1 LQHERARQNER
12 EKEREKGGEGLSIER
27 SEINFVKRE
36 VAAIIITKIWHSVR
50 LDTAGLQDLRVNVHF
65 RSDLTLNVE
74 RERERERERECNRRA
89 NELQGRVVLGGIP
102 FRHRLSVIAQQS
114 VEYFPVSGQ
123 PGIHLKSRPTL
134 RIGMEA
140 PPRFFS
146 AIVKAYVELCSSAR
160 RFDDPA
166 RKEPER
172 AEIVR
177 DSADGKFGE
186 IFTFDPSRVS
196 FEESLAR

>member
-1 LQHERARQNER
+1 
-12 EKEREKGGEGLSIER
+12 
-27 SEINFVKRE
+27 
-36 VAAIIITKIWHSVR
+36 
-50 LDTAGLQDLRVNVHF
+50 
-65 RSDLTLNVE
+65 
-74 RERERERERECNRRA
+74 
-89 NELQGRVVLGGIP
+89 
-102 FRHRLSVIAQQS
+102 
-114 VEYFPVSGQ
+114 
-123 PGIHLKSRPTL
+123 
-134 RIGMEA
+134 MEA

>member
-74 RERERERERECNRRA
+74 RERERERERENAIDARTSYK
-89 NELQGRVVLGGIP
+89 EESFLEE
-102 FRHRLSVIAQQS
+102 FHSVI
-114 VEYFPVSGQ
+114 
-123 PGIHLKSRPTL
+123 
-134 RIGMEA
+134 
-140 PPRFFS
+140 
-146 AIVKAYVELCSSAR
+146 
-160 RFDDPA
+160 D
-166 RKEPER
+166 
-172 AEIVR
+172 
-177 DSADGKFGE
+177 
-186 IFTFDPSRVS
+186 
-196 FEESLAR
+196 